1 MYGYLWSVVAL
12 RRALL
17 VDELNTDLAVNPK
30 AQTLITEE
38 ISAILLTPRPYTLVE
53 LADRCAGQYKT
64 AELHAQFDVGN
75 VLFHATS

>member
-1 MYGYLWSVVAL
+1 MAL

-17 VDELNTDLAVNPK
+17 VDEPNTGLEVNPK

-38 ISAILLTPRPYTLVE
+38 FYAILLTPTPYTLVE

-64 AELHAQFDVGN
+64 AELHAQLDVGN